1 MKAVNMSYK
10 MKLICLNFS
19 MLSFFLLL
27 IQLSHAQNN
36 FLGVEEMIKKNQKTL
51 GKDVVALVW
60 KDGKVV
66 YRYESGPEYNG
77 KTQVAMGASGQWL
90 TAALAMAL
98 VDEKKITLEDKAA
111 KYIPILGKYMKGYIT
126 LRHGLTHTTGLEAE
140 KTGVGKIVPKAKFE
154 SLEEQMEYFASKR
167 EIVTNPQTEFYY
179 SHVGMNI
186 AGRMLEV
193 VTKKTFDRIVAEKI
207 TRPLKMR
214 ATTYFNYSNMFI
226 DPSTG
231 IQSTANDYINFL
243 AMLLNKGQ
251 FEGKQI
257 ITEQSVEEMLKAQFA
272 ELPVKYTPKGTEG
285 KHYGFGAWLLEED
298 SSGNAVVAASPS
310 FTGTWPYIDRK
321 RNYAAILV
329 VKNSKEEG
337 NELFTQFKAAVEAA
351 VGD

>member
-1 MKAVNMSYK
+1 MSYK
-10 MKLICLNFS
+10 LKLICLYFIL
-19 MLSFFLLL
+19 LSFFLLF
-27 IQLSHAQNN
+27 IQVSYAQDK
-36 FLGVEEMIKKNQKTL
+36 FSGVEEMIKKNQKAL

-60 KDGKVV
+60 RDGKVV
-66 YRYESGPEYNG
+66 YRYETGPEFNG
-77 KTQVAMGASGQWL
+77 KTQVAIGASGQWL

-98 VDEKKITLEDKAA
+98 LDEKKIALDDKAA

-126 LRHGLTHTTGLEAE
+126 LKHGLTHTTGLEAE
-140 KTGVGKIVPKAKFE
+140 KTGVGKIVPKARFE

-193 VTKKTFDRIVAEKI
+193 VTKKTFDRIIAEKI

-214 ATTYFNYSNMFI
+214 GTTFFNYNNMFI

-231 IQSTANDYINFL
+231 VQSTANDYINFL
-243 AMLLNKGQ
+243 GMLLNKGV

-257 ITEQSVEEMLKAQFA
+257 VSEQAVEEMLKAQFA

-285 KHYGFGAWLLEED
+285 THYGFGAWLLEED
-298 SSGNAVVAASPS
+298 SSGNGVVVASPS

-329 VKNSKEEG
+329 AKNSKEES
-337 NELFTQFKAAVEAA
+337 NELFRQFKAAVESS
-351 VGD
+351 VGGN